1 MIQAQNEGRGSM
13 SGRGGSGGFEPGPGE
28 HLACEIDELIHRKRA
43 GEEANRLGSE
53 GIGVRTGSQVSE

>member
-1 MIQAQNEGRGSM
+1 M
-13 SGRGGSGGFEPGPGE
+13 
-28 HLACEIDELIHRKRA
+28 ACEIDELIHRKRA